1 MQQWTRSR
9 FALLAAAFCL
19 EVAVGCGGGGSTTT
33 TTPPPPVQNGPPSG
47 SEFLYA
53 FGGTGTISPGGG
65 SIYVSSLNSAGQLTE
80 PVDVTPQNLPVV
92 MLEQLPAVAFG
103 KNIYV
108 PGYDQEYFTDAVF
121 PFSITGTK
129 GQLAAQSN
137 YPVNFGGAS
146 NLQDFLVD
154 GLGRYLYANFYLGID
169 QYAIQAFPINQSS
182 GEIINGT
189 NYYVEPNFTG
199 TLILQAADPAG
210 KYLYAVALT
219 PGGIEIFVYSI
230 AASTGMVSEVTGSP
244 FPMSIQGDN
253 LNLFISPSGKFL
265 YFYGQATDQ
274 GDLLRPALYVYSVD
288 AATGTPTPIP
298 ASPIILPNANGSP
311 KLSPTG
317 NLLYMPE
324 RFVDDAG
331 NPSFDIGVF
340 KVNQVDGTISASAVS
355 SFSTLCS
362 TFYPDPSGKILL
374 IGPSGSNAQT
384 FWSFLVD
391 DSTGALT
398 PAKGSPFF
406 ANDGYTQNWF
416 YTIVKFHNCCKSLP
430 SGRGAPR

>member
-108 PGYDQEYFTDAVF
+108 PCYDQEYFTDAVF

-154 GLGRYLYANFYLGID
+154 GLGRYLYANGRSGGQISICRRID
-169 QYAIQAFPINQSS
+169 SRWNRDLCVF
-182 GEIINGT
+182 
-189 NYYVEPNFTG
+189 
-199 TLILQAADPAG
+199 DRR
-210 KYLYAVALT
+210 KH
-219 PGGIEIFVYSI
+219 
-230 AASTGMVSEVTGSP
+230 
-244 FPMSIQGDN
+244 GD
-253 LNLFISPSGKFL
+253 G
-265 YFYGQATDQ
+265 
-274 GDLLRPALYVYSVD
+274 
-288 AATGTPTPIP
+288 
-298 ASPIILPNANGSP
+298 
-311 KLSPTG
+311 
-317 NLLYMPE
+317 
-324 RFVDDAG
+324 
-331 NPSFDIGVF
+331 
-340 KVNQVDGTISASAVS
+340 
-355 SFSTLCS
+355 
-362 TFYPDPSGKILL
+362 
-374 IGPSGSNAQT
+374 
-384 FWSFLVD
+384 
-391 DSTGALT
+391 
-398 PAKGSPFF
+398 
-406 ANDGYTQNWF
+406 
-416 YTIVKFHNCCKSLP
+416 
-430 SGRGAPR
+430 